1 MSRVQDAGN
10 PQIPCL
16 TREAAL
22 TAVACV
28 LVLLFCA
35 SLLLLDSGFFW
46 IDDMQSGALPGYFDM
61 ARSWLSGELP
71 LLGRSSW
78 RGAALGAEFPAGV
91 FSPSLALCVLIA
103 YGSGLPLPLA
113 AATIST
119 IHLMI
124 LAAGALRLARQRGL
138 SPDLSLLVAL
148 VATLNGWLMLWG
160 ARNWGVCMFSF
171 AWLPWFWWGLEYAR
185 QERRGWARFVPAGLF
200 LFLLITAGWP
210 LTVLMAAL
218 VSAWLMLR
226 EWAENRTIRALWP
239 TPAAWVVGMGLS
251 APAWMMFLDF
261 MSHGART
268 QQGPGLWTSYT
279 WTVPLDGFVGM
290 VLPNVV
296 ADWWVYGNL
305 KSHVSVEFG
314 GGLVPLV
321 ILVGC
326 LWYGGRACLR
336 ANRWEW
342 ALCAVLVALLIS
354 PSLGNFQWSFRWL
367 PLFFLVFALL
377 AAQSLT
383 WLRSHAPA
391 INPINFGRI
400 AVFLVALVWVRTVL
414 RGPGL
419 NGLTLLVGACTL
431 VLAYFWWKVEED
443 AKSPTW
449 LRRTVPALV
458 VLFSCWTACATGFY
472 NCEVPNWRIAEDI
485 RRPEPL
491 DPAVRYFAVYIHP
504 DIFEADE
511 QWKSVG
517 GELYFGNTAGY
528 AGLDFVN
535 GYSVMM
541 PLGLQQH
548 FNWAM
553 HGHFEEWADAERVL
567 ASETGPGGMLE
578 LMGVDGLVVS
588 DSFPCEAIK
597 LAKKGWRETAR
608 VKGGRVFHRQGSPSP
623 RVRTVDYADLMS
635 DRFAAGER
643 LTNHGRSPAP
653 SILLAKTNENR
664 QFAKAQVRIVEDDR
678 HRAAVEVKSN
688 PGEGELLVVF
698 SRPWVPGYQAEIDGR
713 PVPVEVYNLILPAVR
728 LPAGTNGIVSLVYRP
743 RAYVVGVAVA
753 GVTAA
758 AILFVCLVAAWQRLR
773 RRRFPAAEPAERFDS
788 YIPRVAPVDGRLGK
802 EVSS

>member
-22 TAVACV
+22 TAVACA

-35 SLLLLDSGFFW
+35 SLLLLDRGFFW

-61 ARSWLSGELP
+61 ARSLLSGELP

-78 RGAALGAEFPAGV
+78 RATALGAEFPAGV
-91 FSPSLALCVLIA
+91 FSPTLAVCILIA

-113 AATIST
+113 AATISV

-124 LAAGALRLARQRGL
+124 LAAGTIRLARQRGL

-160 ARNWGVCMFSF
+160 ARNWGVCLFSF
-171 AWLPWFWWGLEYAR
+171 AWLPWYWWALEYAR
-185 QERRGWARFVPAGLF
+185 QEGRGWARFVPAGLF
-200 LFLLITAGWP
+200 LFLLIAAGWP

-218 VSAWLMLR
+218 ISAWVMLR
-226 EWAENRTIRALWP
+226 TWVEKRRILSLWT

-251 APAWMMFLDF
+251 APAWMMFLSF
-261 MSHGART
+261 MPNGART
-268 QQGPGLWTSYT
+268 QQGPGLWTSFT

-290 VLPNVV
+290 VLPSVV

-305 KSHVSVEFG
+305 KPHFSAELG

-321 ILVGC
+321 ILLGC
-326 LWYGGRACLR
+326 LWFGGRGCLR

-342 ALCAVLVALLIS
+342 GLFAVVFVLLVS
-354 PSLGNFQWSFRWL
+354 PSFGNFQWSFRWL
-367 PLFFLVFALL
+367 PLFFLTLGLL
-377 AAQSLT
+377 SAQCLA
-383 WLRSHAPA
+383 WVREHVPCGKA
-391 INPINFGRI
+391 INFGRI
-400 AVFLVALVWVRTVL
+400 AVFLVALVWVRSVL

-419 NGLTLLVGACTL
+419 NTIVLAVGACTL
-431 VLAYFWWKVEED
+431 VLTYLWWKIEED
-443 AKSPTW
+443 AKSSGRMRVAIP
-449 LRRTVPALV
+449 VVV
-458 VLFSCWTACATGFY
+458 VLFSCWTASAAGFF
-472 NCEVPNWRIAEDI
+472 NTEVPVWRIVDTI

-491 DPAVRYFAVYIHP
+491 DPSVRYLSVHIHP

-511 QWKSVG
+511 DGKSVG
-517 GELYFGNTAGY
+517 GELYLGNTAGY

-541 PLGLQQH
+541 PIGLQQN

-567 ASETGPGGMLE
+567 ASETGPGGMLD

-588 DSFPCEAIK
+588 DSFACDTITLMK
-597 LAKKGWRETAR
+597 NGWRETA
-608 VKGGRVFHRQGSPSP
+608 KLNGGRVYRRQGSASP
-623 RVRTVDYADLMS
+623 RVRAVEKADLMS
-635 DRFAAGER
+635 DRFEAGER
-643 LTNHGRSPAP
+643 LTDHGRGPAP
-653 SILLAKTNENR
+653 SILLAKTDGSR
-664 QFAKAQVRIVEDDR
+664 QFAKAQVRLIEDGR
-678 HRAAVEVKSN
+678 HRLAAEVKSN
-688 PGEGELLVVF
+688 PGEGEILVVF
-698 SRPWVPGYQAEIDGR
+698 SRPWVPGFQAEIDGR

-728 LPAGTNGIVSLVYRP
+728 LPAGTNGVVTLVYRP
-743 RAYVVGVAVA
+743 RAYVLGVGVA
-753 GVTAA
+753 GVTAS
-758 AILFVCLVAAWQRLR
+758 AILVVCLVAAWKRLR
-773 RRRFPAAEPAERFDS
+773 RRRFPAAEPVERFDT

>member
-1 MSRVQDAGN
+1 MTRLQDAGS
-10 PQIPCL
+10 PQTPRL
-16 TREAAL
+16 TTEAAL
-22 TAVACV
+22 TAVACG

-35 SLLLLDSGFFW
+35 SLLLLDPGFFW

-78 RGAALGAEFPAGV
+78 RAAALGAEFPAGV
-91 FSPSLALCVLIA
+91 FSPSLTVCILIA

-113 AATIST
+113 AATISVF
-119 IHLMI
+119 HLMI
-124 LAAGALRLARQRGL
+124 LAAGALRIARQRGL
-138 SPDLSLLVAL
+138 SPDLALLVAL

-185 QERRGWARFVPAGLF
+185 NESRGWARFVPAGVF
-200 LFLLITAGWP
+200 LCLLITAGWP

-226 EWAENRTIRALWP
+226 GWVEKRSFRAFWTI
-239 TPAAWVVGMGLS
+239 PAAWVVGMGLS
-251 APAWMMFLDF
+251 APAWMMFLAF
-261 MSHGART
+261 MAHGVRT

-305 KSHVSVEFG
+305 RSHVSAEFG

-321 ILVGC
+321 ILIGC

-336 ANRWEW
+336 AYRWEW
-342 ALCAVLVALLIS
+342 GLCGFIVVLLVS

-377 AAQSLT
+377 AAESLA
-383 WLRSHAPA
+383 WLRKHSATIP
-391 INPINFGRI
+391 PINFGLI
-400 AVFLVALVWVRTVL
+400 AALLVAFVWVRTVV

-419 NGLTLLVGACTL
+419 NGLTLLVGASTL
-431 VLAYFWWKVEED
+431 VLTYFWWKIEDD
-443 AKSPTW
+443 AKSPPR
-449 LRRTVPALV
+449 LRRLVPTIV
-458 VLFSCWTACATGFY
+458 VLFSCWTTCATGFN

-491 DPAVRYFAVYIHP
+491 DPAVRYMAVHIFP
-504 DIFEADE
+504 DIFESDE
-511 QWKSVG
+511 RGKAVG
-517 GELYFGNTAGY
+517 GELYLGNTAGY
-528 AGLDFVN
+528 AGLEFVN

-548 FNWAM
+548 FNLAL
-553 HGHFEEWADAERVL
+553 HGYFEEWADAERVL
-567 ASETGPGGMLE
+567 ASETGPGAMLD

-588 DSFPCEAIK
+588 DLFACDSIT
-597 LAKKGWRETAR
+597 LKKNSWRETAR
-608 VKGGRVFHRQGSPSP
+608 VKGGRVFHRQGPPSP
-623 RVRTVDYADLMS
+623 RVRAIDHADLMS
-635 DRFAAGER
+635 DRFEAGER
-643 LTNHGRSPAP
+643 LTNHGNSPAP
-653 SILLAKTNENR
+653 SILLAKTDESK
-664 QFAKAQVRIVEDDR
+664 QFARAQVRLVEDAR
-678 HRAAVEVKSN
+678 HRAAAEVKSP
-688 PGEGELLVVF
+688 PGEGEILVVF
-698 SRPWVPGYQAEIDGR
+698 SRPWVPGYQAEIDGQ

-728 LPAGTNGIVSLVYRP
+728 LPAGSNGVVTLVYRP
-743 RAYVVGVAVA
+743 WAYVAGLSVA
-753 GVTAA
+753 GVTSA
-758 AILFVCLVAAWQRLR
+758 AILLILLAAAWQRMA
-773 RRRFPAAEPAERFDS
+773 RRRFPAAEPAERFGS
-788 YIPRVAPVDGRLGK
+788 YIPGVAPVDGRLGK